1 MKLGRPIINLAPG
14 VALLVLLTGCDS
26 STTPPPDPL
35 TITPGPQL
43 ALEVGEAVQLTAR
56 GGIGQASWSSS
67 DTSVATVVPVTGF
80 VEAVGSGSATITAE
94 RGNQEATVTV
104 QVTEPPL
111 LAISPPALQFDAVEG
126 SAPTSVQSV
135 QVSNSGGGTL
145 GTISVPEVTYGAG
158 EFQGWVSH
166 QVVGQEVH
174 FSADPGALPEGTYTA
189 TAAIAATQALN
200 SPQTVA
206 LTLTVIGLP
215 EIALDPTS
223 VAFTVG
229 LGDRPPAARSV
240 QILNVGSGQLTGLT
254 AEVEYAQGQPR
265 TWLEDLVINEADEH
279 HVLVLAPSTTTL
291 AVGSYSAVVTIS
303 STLSGVEPRQLPV
316 SLTVAEGPAIVLDRT
331 SINLQHTQ
339 GQPAPASQLVQITNG
354 GGGTLGN
361 LSTTVTYSQGHPPG
375 WLSANLSST
384 TAPASLTLEVDVGS
398 LSATQY
404 VAQVQVS
411 SPDADNSPVNFTVS
425 LTVNA
430 PGAVSLNPSLVTLG
444 AALGGANPNAVAIQV
459 TNSGGGSLTG
469 LSAGAPVYISG
480 GATGWLSTTQPGGT
494 APTQFLVQAT
504 SSGLPVGTYV
514 ARVTVTSTSPGS
526 TGATIE
532 VRLDVYPTFS
542 SHVYPNIT
550 GGPCMNCH
558 FSGGQI
564 PRLDDGATNVRNRLI
579 NGGYVQP
586 GNPVLTTGF
595 LCRITPGRCTTHSN
609 KFSSANAEM
618 ARLWVLYGAQP

>member
-1 MKLGRPIINLAPG
+1 MKPGRLFGRVALG
-14 VALLVLLTGCDS
+14 VALLLVLNACDS

-56 GGIGQASWSSS
+56 GGLGQASWRSS

-80 VEAVGSGSATITAE
+80 LEAVGSGSATITAE
-94 RGNQEATVTV
+94 RGEQEATVTV

-111 LAISPPALQFDAVEG
+111 LTLAPPALQFEVVEG
-126 SAPTSVQSV
+126 GDPTPQQSV
-135 QVSNSGGGTL
+135 QVANSGGGTL
-145 GTISVPEVTYGAG
+145 GTISVAELTYGAG
-158 EFQGWVSH
+158 ELQGWVSH
-166 QVVGQEVH
+166 QVVGQEVR
-174 FSADPGALPEGTYTA
+174 FAADPGSLPEGTYTA

-206 LTLTVIGLP
+206 LTLTVVGLP

-229 LGDRPPAARSV
+229 LGDPPPSPRSV
-240 QILNVGSGQLTGLT
+240 QILNVGSGQLTGLS
-254 AEVEYAQGQPR
+254 AQVAYAQGQPGA
-265 TWLEDLVINEADEH
+265 WLADLVINEAGGH
-279 HVLVLAPSTTTL
+279 HVLVLTPSTATL
-291 AVGSYSAVVTIS
+291 PVGSYSAVVTVS

-331 SINLQHTQ
+331 SIALQHTQ
-339 GQPAPASQLVQITNG
+339 GQPPPAAQLVQVTNG

-361 LSTTVTYSQGHPPG
+361 LSTTVSYPQGHPPG
-375 WLSANLSST
+375 WLNANLSST
-384 TAPASLTLEVDVGS
+384 TAPASITLEIDVGA
-398 LSATQY
+398 LSATSY

-411 SPDADNSPVNFTVS
+411 SPNADNSPVSFTVS
-425 LTVNA
+425 LTVTA
-430 PGAVSLNPSLVTLG
+430 AGAVSLNPSLVTLG

-469 LSAGAPVYISG
+469 LSAGAPVYVSG
-480 GATGWLSTTQPGGT
+480 GATGWLSTSQPGGT

-526 TGATIE
+526 TSATLE
-532 VRLDVYPTFS
+532 VRLDVYPRFS
-542 SHVYPNIT
+542 THVYPNIT
-550 GGPCMNCH
+550 GGPCLNCH
-558 FSGGQI
+558 FSGGQN
-564 PRLDDGATNVRNRLI
+564 PRLDDGANNVRNRLI

-586 GNPVLTTGF
+586 GNPVLTSGF
-595 LCRITPGRCTTHSN
+595 LCRITPGRCTGHGN
-609 KFSSANAEM
+609 KFSAANAEM